1 MNHEDFMQV
10 MQYSWTVPVAHLDKA
25 KKLMAKFK
33 NLRRVLRVWHSKLS
47 NLAATITSN
56 KLVLQFLDIL
66 EEFRDL
72 SVEEWN
78 FRALVHEN
86 LRKLLENQR
95 IYWMQRGRIKWIT
108 LGDENTK
115 FFHANA
121 TIKDN
126 KNSTM
131 SLKGADGQEKFSHAE
146 KANIL
151 WEAYKE
157 RLRTREFTHMYFD
170 LSTLVTRVD
179 NLTDLALPFSKE
191 EIDEVIRGLP
201 RDKSPG
207 PDGLN
212 SDFMK
217 KYWTVIS
224 EDFYDLCQ
232 VFYRKEVRL
241 QSINGSY
248 ITLIPKIDNPV
259 TVSDYRPISLLNSSI
274 KLITKILA
282 NRLQAVIFQL
292 IHQNQYGFI

>member
-1 MNHEDFMQV
+1 
-10 MQYSWTVPVAHLDKA
+10 
-25 KKLMAKFK
+25 
-33 NLRRVLRVWHSKLS
+33 
-47 NLAATITSN
+47 
-56 KLVLQFLDIL
+56 
-66 EEFRDL
+66 
-72 SVEEWN
+72 
-78 FRALVHEN
+78 
-86 LRKLLENQR
+86 
-95 IYWMQRGRIKWIT
+95 
-108 LGDENTK
+108 
-115 FFHANA
+115 
-121 TIKDN
+121 
-126 KNSTM
+126 
-131 SLKGADGQEKFSHAE
+131 
-146 KANIL
+146 
-151 WEAYKE
+151 
-157 RLRTREFTHMYFD
+157 
-170 LSTLVTRVD
+170 VD
-179 NLTDLALPFSKE
+179 NLADLALPFSKE

-217 KYWTVIS
+217 KYWPVIS

-232 VFYRKEVRL
+232 VFYRKEVCL